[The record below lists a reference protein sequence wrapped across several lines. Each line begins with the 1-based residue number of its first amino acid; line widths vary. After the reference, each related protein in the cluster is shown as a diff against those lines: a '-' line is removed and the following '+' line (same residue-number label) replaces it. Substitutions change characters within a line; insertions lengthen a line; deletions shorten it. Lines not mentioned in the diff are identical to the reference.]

1 MAFIHEGSCECAKS
15 ELDLFSVPPT
25 QTSIES
31 ATFVEYHPISSLSD
45 GAPIEFEVG
54 SNSWRKD

>member
-15 ELDLFSVPPT
+15 ELDLFSVPAT

-31 ATFVEYHPISSLSD
+31 GTYVEYHPVARYRAVL
-45 GAPIEFEVG
+45 P
-54 SNSWRKD
+54 SNST